1 LKRNALEKFERG
13 ERVENFSDH
22 AIWELMYFGKARA
35 LKSKGGVQDLQLFPQ
50 QAVDAGF
57 STPFRE

>member
-35 LKSKGGVQDLQLFPQ
+35 LKS
-50 QAVDAGF
+50 
-57 STPFRE
+57 